1 MFQQF
6 GVFLNVVVVVV
17 VVVVGMTS
25 YSFVVRNM
33 KLRTYENSMGIPR

>member
-6 GVFLNVVVVVV
+6 GVFFVNVVVV

-33 KLRTYENSMGIPR
+33 KLRTYENPMGIPR